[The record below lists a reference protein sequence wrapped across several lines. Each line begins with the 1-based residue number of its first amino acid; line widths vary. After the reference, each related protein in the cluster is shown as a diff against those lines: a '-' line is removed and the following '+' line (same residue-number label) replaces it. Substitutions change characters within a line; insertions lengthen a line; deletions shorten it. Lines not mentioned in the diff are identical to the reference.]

1 MDGIE
6 EILKR
11 LGVDSV
17 MDSGMPIG
25 LLDSGR
31 FSMPLNDTQISQI
44 STGVEGLDEL
54 LRGGFIQ
61 GRMYLVTGKSG
72 TAKTTLGMHFL
83 YEGLTNDET
92 VLHIHGEE
100 SAEELITNADQFG
113 IDIRPVEFLDLG
125 PGSDFFTEDPSY
137 DLVDSSDIDQER
149 YTEVIHEAVEEIDP
163 DRVVIDPITQ
173 LRYLETS
180 DYHYR
185 KRILSFIRFLKKR
198 GVTVLST
205 AALGKNQNASA
216 DIRSLSDGVVELS
229 RVKDGRRVEVVKN
242 RGLGQIEGDHGAEIR
257 SEGLEVYPSIRPE
270 PSDREFDPT
279 PVGTGITEL
288 DGMVGGGFERGTVTF
303 ITGPT
308 GVGKTTLATL
318 YLAQAARQLGKS
330 VIYLF
335 EERIETF
342 EHRCRS
348 IGIPIDELQEEGI
361 LSIHVIEPMALS
373 AEEFAHKVRRQVE
386 EEGAET
392 VMIDGVS
399 GYTSVIQGDE
409 DDLDRDLH
417 SLTRYLINRE
427 VTVFI
432 TDATHQVTG
441 LSSATSHEI
450 SQVADNLV
458 FISYVELQSSLR
470 KVIGVLK
477 KRTGGFESSF
487 CEFEITANG
496 VQIGEPM
503 AEYSGILHGS
513 PQAGAPPQ
521 RDPKRE

>member
-1 MDGIE
+1 M
-6 EILKR
+6 
-11 LGVDSV
+11 S
-17 MDSGMPIG
+17 
-25 LLDSGR
+25 
-31 FSMPLNDTQISQI
+31 LNDTPISQI
-44 STGVEGLDEL
+44 STGVGGLDEL

-61 GRMYLVTGKSG
+61 NRMYLVTGEPG
-72 TAKTTLGMHFL
+72 TAKTTLAMHFL
-83 YEGLTNDET
+83 HEGLATDET
-92 VLHIHGEE
+92 VLYIHGEE
-100 SAEELITNADQFG
+100 SAEELKTNAAQFG
-113 IDIRPVEFLDLG
+113 IDISAVEFLDLG
-125 PGSDFFTEDPSY
+125 PDSDFFTEDSSF

-149 YTEVIHEAVEEIDP
+149 YTEVIHGAIEEIDP
-163 DRVVIDPITQ
+163 ERVVIDPITQ

-198 GVTVLST
+198 GVTILAT
-205 AALGKNQNASA
+205 ASLNKNQTASA
-216 DIRSLSDGVVELS
+216 DIRSLSDGVVTLS
-229 RVKDGRRVEVVKN
+229 RVADGRRIEVMKN
-242 RGLGQIEGDHGAEIR
+242 RGVGQIEGDHGAEIR
-257 SEGLEVYPSIRPE
+257 SSGLEVYPHIRPE

-279 PVGTGITEL
+279 PVGSGIPEL
-288 DGMVGGGFERGTVTF
+288 DEMVGGGFERGTVTF

-348 IGIPIDELQEEGI
+348 LGIPIDELREEGL
-361 LSIHVIEPMALS
+361 LSINVIEPGTLS
-373 AEEFAHKVRRQVE
+373 AEEFAHKVRREVE
-386 EEGAET
+386 EENAET

-399 GYTSVIQGDE
+399 GYASVIKGHE
-409 DDLDRDLH
+409 DGLEQDLQ

-427 VTVFI
+427 VTVFV

-441 LSSATSHEI
+441 LSSATSHKI
-450 SQVADNLV
+450 SQIADNLT
-458 FISYVELQSSLR
+458 FISYVEIQSSLR

-487 CEFEITANG
+487 REFEITANG
-496 VQIGEPM
+496 VQIGEPLT
-503 AEYSGILHGS
+503 EYSGILHGS
-513 PQAGAPPQ
+513 PRGGSSS
-521 RDPKRE
+521 RREPEMK